1 MMSVSILKNKKAL
14 KPGNSELLDTYR
26 HIFKKGKRKQWIN
39 LLSLDYIT
47 DLTVKTG
54 GL

>member
-1 MMSVSILKNKKAL
+1 MSVSILKNKKAL
-14 KPGNSELLDTYR
+14 KPGNSELLDTYQ